1 MEKLL
6 ISVYCK
12 KNKIQELHRL
22 CISVQNET
30 LRLEGCKWGIVSQ
43 SKENENFISIEHQWL
58 NRTEL
63 DDYFRSELFTALLGA
78 LKWLGEHYDITIN
91 DGSAAE
97 GASIMKAARLKPQQ
111 RRE

>member
-12 KNKIQELHRL
+12 KNKIKELHRL
-22 CISVQNET
+22 CISVHNQT
-30 LRLEGCKWGIVSQ
+30 LQLGGCKGGIVRQ
-43 SKENENFISIEHQWL
+43 SKEDENLIIVEQQWL

-63 DDYFRSELFTALLGA
+63 NHYFRSELFTALLGA
-78 LKWLGEHYDITIN
+78 LKWLGEHHDITIN

-97 GASIMKAARLKPQQ
+97 GSSIMKAARLKTQQ
-111 RRE
+111 G